1 MRRHWSTTGAAA
13 AVPTRRRNPFRHRW
27 SRPRADG
34 EGDVAV
40 ALSLSRWLMRALA
53 RLGRGLQ
60 PGRLAACRERC
71 VQTWCIIENLKV
83 LRCVSCVFVSSTL
96 GLRAR
101 AWLVGVV
108 HGLVMSCPLSVLIVH
123 FPFSSSWTWCLEFQ
137 FERPDRVRDVTR
149 VARRQTQSPGP
160 PSGNRGHGTK
170 SNFCEPTSQRCADW
184 PVRSILPFLPLSWF

>member
-1 MRRHWSTTGAAA
+1 MTAAAAAAAAIDREFTIQGGPGPAFLATVMRRHWSTTGAAA

-71 VQTWCIIENLKV
+71 VQTILVYYREPESLAV
-83 LRCVSCVFVSSTL
+83 CVMCVCEFDAGLARVRGAWSSF
-96 GLRAR
+96 
-101 AWLVGVV
+101 
-108 HGLVMSCPLSVLIVH
+108 MSCPDFLVSRKNI
-123 FPFSSSWTWCLEFQ
+123 
-137 FERPDRVRDVTR
+137 
-149 VARRQTQSPGP
+149 
-160 PSGNRGHGTK
+160 
-170 SNFCEPTSQRCADW
+170 
-184 PVRSILPFLPLSWF
+184 RSKNQVKKVKTIP

>member
-1 MRRHWSTTGAAA
+1 MTAAAAAIGREFTIQGGLGPAFLATTVMRRHWSTTGAAA

-27 SRPRADG
+27 SRPRANG

-40 ALSLSRWLMRALA
+40 ALSLSRCLMRALA

-96 GLRAR
+96 GLGPYAR
-101 AWLVGVV
+101 ACVECSSDQCMFDVV
-108 HGLVMSCPLSVLIVH
+108 
-123 FPFSSSWTWCLEFQ
+123 
-137 FERPDRVRDVTR
+137 
-149 VARRQTQSPGP
+149 
-160 PSGNRGHGTK
+160 
-170 SNFCEPTSQRCADW
+170 
-184 PVRSILPFLPLSWF
+184 

>member
-1 MRRHWSTTGAAA
+1 MRRRRRRLVTAAAAAAAAIDREFTIQGGLGPALATKVMRRHWSTTGAAA

-96 GLRAR
+96 GLRACVVSR
-101 AWLVGVV
+101 RGAWSSYV
-108 HGLVMSCPLSVLIVH
+108 LSTFRSQVRGD
-123 FPFSSSWTWCLEFQ
+123 WCLE
-137 FERPDRVRDVTR
+137 VWSLN
-149 VARRQTQSPGP
+149 A
-160 PSGNRGHGTK
+160 
-170 SNFCEPTSQRCADW
+170 PTASAT
-184 PVRSILPFLPLSWF
+184 

>member
-1 MRRHWSTTGAAA
+1 MTAAAAAIGREFTIQGGLGPAFLATTVMRRHWSTTGAAA

-27 SRPRADG
+27 SRPRANG

-40 ALSLSRWLMRALA
+40 ALSLSRCLMRALA

-96 GLRAR
+96 GLRACVVS
-101 AWLVGVV
+101 AWCMWSSYV
-108 HGLVMSCPLSVLIVH
+108 LSTFRSQVRGD
-123 FPFSSSWTWCLEFQ
+123 WCLE
-137 FERPDRVRDVTR
+137 VWSLN
-149 VARRQTQSPGP
+149 A
-160 PSGNRGHGTK
+160 
-170 SNFCEPTSQRCADW
+170 PTASAT
-184 PVRSILPFLPLSWF
+184 